1 MMTQRR
7 PGQARGR
14 GPVMAVETTLGEV
27 SAAAGTLYGL
37 WLVGRPSGFW
47 RTLVKV
53 TAVGALA
60 VMAYVSGAPL
70 ALTGALI
77 LSAVGD
83 GFMAGD
89 PERWLPLGLVAFLL
103 AHVAYIGLFVHDG
116 GGRAA
121 LIAEPVRTLGVA
133 AAFAVAVT
141 MLTWLWR
148 SLGALRAAVCLYV
161 AAICL
166 MAAASFTLPYG
177 MWPAMLGAAAFVASD
192 GLLSAQL
199 FKNFKAPWAT
209 YAVWWLYF
217 AAQALIT
224 WAYLR

>member
-1 MMTQRR
+1 MS
-7 PGQARGR
+7 A
-14 GPVMAVETTLGEV
+14 ETTLGAVSGAACAAYGFWLLRQPV
-27 SAAAGTLYGL
+27 SAG
-37 WLVGRPSGFW
+37 

-53 TAVGALA
+53 TPVAALA
-60 VMAYVSGAPL
+60 VMAYLAGAPL
-70 ALTGALI
+70 PLTAALV

-83 GFMAGD
+83 GFLAGD
-89 PERWLPLGLVAFLL
+89 AERWLPAGLSAFLL
-103 AHVAYIGLFVHDG
+103 AHLSYIWLFVHDG

-141 MLTWLWR
+141 MLAWLWR
-148 SLGALRAAVCLYV
+148 SLGPLRGAVLVYV

-166 MAAASFTLPYG
+166 MAAASFTLPHRL
-177 MWPAMLGAAAFVASD
+177 WPAMLGASAFVASD
-192 GLLSAQL
+192 GLLSAEL
-199 FKNFKAPWAT
+199 FKGLKARWVT
-209 YAVWWLYF
+209 YAVWWLYY